1 MKRNISWK
9 WIAAFVPALVL
20 MTVIFFFS
28 ATSAE
33 GSTYMSDTLSY
44 RVIEMVNRLPFWNWS
59 DVQMLSYAE
68 LLHYPIRKVAHFTEY
83 GMLGLSICLP
93 LLIGKERKWKY
104 VLWAVGI
111 SFLYAC
117 SDEIHQLFV
126 PGRDG
131 NFRDVLIDTS
141 GAAFFALAV
150 KALIFR
156 RKYRKKEGEA

>member
-9 WIAAFVPALVL
+9 WIAAFVPALAM

-28 ATSAE
+28 ATPAE

-44 RVIEMVNRLPFWNWS
+44 RVVEFVNRLPFWDWS
-59 DVQMLSYAE
+59 DAQILSYAE
-68 LLHYPIRKVAHFTEY
+68 LLHYPIRKAAHFTEY
-83 GMLGLSICLP
+83 GMLGLSVSLP

-104 VLWAVGI
+104 VLLAVGI

-131 NFRDVLIDTS
+131 NFKDVLIDTS
-141 GAAFFALAV
+141 GAAFFTSAVRAL
-150 KALIFR
+150 FF
-156 RKYRKKEGEA
+156 KKKIKKNEGEA